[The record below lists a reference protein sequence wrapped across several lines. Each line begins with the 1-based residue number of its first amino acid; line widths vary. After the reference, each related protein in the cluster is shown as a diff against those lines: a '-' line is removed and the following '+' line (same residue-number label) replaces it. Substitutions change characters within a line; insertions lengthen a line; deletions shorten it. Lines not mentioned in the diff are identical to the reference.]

1 MTKSFYHSSLYYLPT
16 SSDIANE
23 QVMSPTTE
31 AKDDTDAEQ
40 ARPATG
46 HERAVVAPAAAV
58 SPTAH
63 ARSAETDAL
72 AKVLEMLMGMDMRL
86 QKMEASQ
93 ARMDEHESMS
103 GAAEREISS
112 SMLVVDFA
120 GRLHGGALELADLNE
135 QPARRAPPRLD
146 GPRTRARP
154 APQQRAD
161 PLPKPPA
168 PSRHHRHRRCQRL
181 KRYR

>member
-86 QKMEASQ
+86 QEMEESQ
-93 ARMDEHESMS
+93 ARMEEDERMRV
-103 GAAEREISS
+103 AAEREMFS
-112 SMLVVDFA
+112 SMLSADFE
-120 GRLHGGALELADLNE
+120 GRLHGGALELADLYE
-135 QPARRAPPRLD
+135 QPARRAPHRLD
-146 GPRTRARP
+146 GPQTRARP
-154 APQQRAD
+154 APRQRD
-161 PLPKPPA
+161 DQLP
-168 PSRHHRHRRCQRL
+168 
-181 KRYR
+181 